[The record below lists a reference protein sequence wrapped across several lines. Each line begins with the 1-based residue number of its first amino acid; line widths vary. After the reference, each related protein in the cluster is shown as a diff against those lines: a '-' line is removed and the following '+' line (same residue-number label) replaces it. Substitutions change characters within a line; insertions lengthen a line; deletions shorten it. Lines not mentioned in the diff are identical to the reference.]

1 MSIEIRTEDVQ
12 YILEAQRNAALNE
25 IVQQGAIIRSLQ
37 RTVSDLYRRIHEL
50 EAQQGQ
56 DLTESASPD
65 SGGLSPDLEALL
77 SSSNDTRT

>member
-1 MSIEIRTEDVQ
+1 MIEIRTDDVQ
-12 YILEAQRNAALNE
+12 AILIAQRNTALDE

-37 RTVSDLYRRIHEL
+37 RTVSDLDRRIHEL
-50 EAQQGQ
+50 EAQRGQ
-56 DLTESASPD
+56 DLTESASPE